1 MTSPIFC
8 NIYRPPTNPYNMNL
22 KSAIESLRT
31 ELRKF
36 TAQKQN
42 FADYKLVDGTVVR
55 VDGDLA
61 AGTAVY
67 VVTEEGTLPA
77 PDGEHVVEGVGT
89 IKTESGKIVE
99 VVAAEAAP
107 AETEVAAEIT
117 PEVAVEVTEEIK
129 EAYPAMTPEVVEAI
143 VSKHLA
149 AIMEELKAAYAE
161 MGNMKDKMSAFAS
174 QIETMA
180 DIVEKVSEMPTEA
193 PKVSGSAIVE
203 QRKAQA
209 SQNFNEIAKALQS
222 LKKI

>member
-1 MTSPIFC
+1 
-8 NIYRPPTNPYNMNL
+8 MNL

-89 IKTESGKIVE
+89 IKTEGGKIVE

-107 AETEVAAEIT
+107 VAETEVAAEIT

-161 MGNMKDKMSAFAS
+161 MGSMKEKMASFAS
-174 QIETMA
+174 QMTTMA
-180 DIVEKVSEMPTEA
+180 DIVEKVSELPAEA
-193 PKVSGSAIVE
+193 PKASGSAIVE
-203 QRKAQA
+203 QRKAQT
-209 SQNFNEIAKALQS
+209 SQNFNALAQALQS
-222 LKKI
+222 LKSKN